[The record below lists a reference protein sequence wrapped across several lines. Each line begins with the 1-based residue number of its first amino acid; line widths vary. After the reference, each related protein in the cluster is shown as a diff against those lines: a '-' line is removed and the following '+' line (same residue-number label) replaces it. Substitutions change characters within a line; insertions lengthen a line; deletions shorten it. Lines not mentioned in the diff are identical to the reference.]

1 MRTLL
6 PLPITETTTF
16 GDGEVYQDLLHLET
30 MIDFDEQAK
39 ELERNPLP
47 FVPAYLTP
55 YLQDAREVLALWGA
69 QDYDEVRRRYTAAF
83 LERQRDAVGNACSMA
98 PQDFIAL
105 YQ

>member
-6 PLPITETTTF
+6 PLPITEATTI
-16 GDGEVYQDLLHLET
+16 GDGEVYQDLVHLET

-39 ELERNPLP
+39 ELERTPLP
-47 FVPAYLTP
+47 FIPAYLAP
-55 YLQDAREVLALWGA
+55 YLRDAHEVLTIWGA
-69 QDYDEVRRRYTAAF
+69 QDYDEVRRRYTVAF
-83 LERQRDAVGNACSMA
+83 LERQKEAVGNMCSMA